1 MRKIFF
7 ILSCIILFSSCK
19 RGEKLDVKIFRTG
32 TFEIPATDTYSKT
45 LIKRIDSFQIETY
58 EEKVD
63 TLLIHWK
70 NDFNYTLNMLNLMN
84 GIKEDPIHVQITRL
98 NSDSYEFIA
107 VVGHSNF
114 KQDGK
119 VFKISE

>member
-1 MRKIFF
+1 MRKIIF

-19 RGEKLDVKIFRTG
+19 VDKKLDVKIFRMG
-32 TFEIPATDTYSKT
+32 IFEIPATDEYSKT
-45 LIKRIDSFQIETY
+45 LIKRIDSLQIETY
-58 EEKVD
+58 EGKVD

-70 NDFNYTLNMLNLMN
+70 NDFNYTLNMLNLMK
-84 GIKEDPIHVQITRL
+84 GMEEDPIHVQITRL
-98 NSDSYEFIA
+98 NLDSYEFTAI
-107 VVGHSNF
+107 VGHSNF